1 MRNAQRK
8 SPVVQD
14 LVGQDV
20 IMTIA
25 TAALAIGACLYYGA
39 RVVLAIRDAGGD
51 LRGKVEAASRVLY
64 MHPDQR

>member
-1 MRNAQRK
+1 MEKRER
-8 SPVVQD
+8 VVTE

-51 LRGKVEAASRVLY
+51 LRGKVEAVSRVLY
-64 MHPDQR
+64 LHPK